1 MIKIKQFQF
10 GGEDYPTY
18 LSPEEITEVR
28 TVDKHQHFPEVK
40 SIVFFDR
47 LNKNWLYSTESSEVI
62 QKRLYEA
69 GYAKRLGEA
78 SNATAVN

>member
-18 LSPEEITEVR
+18 LNPEEITEVR
-28 TVDKHQHFPEVK
+28 SIDNHQHFPEVK

-47 LNKNWLYSTESSEVI
+47 LNKNWLYATESATVI
-62 QKRLYEA
+62 QKRLEEC
-69 GYAKRLGEA
+69 K
-78 SNATAVN
+78 

>member
-18 LSPEEITEVR
+18 LNPEEITEVR
-28 TVDKHQHFPEVK
+28 TIDKHQHFPRVK

-47 LNKNWLYSTESSEVI
+47 LNQNWLYATESADVI
-62 QKRLYEA
+62 QKRLAEC
-69 GYAKRLGEA
+69 KQ
-78 SNATAVN
+78 

>member
-1 MIKIKQFQF
+1 MIKIKQFQL
-10 GGEDYPTY
+10 GGEDYTTY
-18 LSPEEITEVR
+18 LNPEEITEVR
-28 TVDKHQHFPEVK
+28 SIENHQHFPEVK

-47 LNKNWLYSTESSEVI
+47 LNKNWLYSTESADVV

-78 SNATAVN
+78 SYATATN